1 MDKRQAS
8 FVFWDKMM
16 STTKMAV
23 AQMAN
28 RTQFL
33 STRKNALMTMLSN
46 MNTMAL
52 IFVDMVMPRPLW

>member
-28 RTQFL
+28 RTQSL

-52 IFVDMVMPRPLW
+52 ILVDMVMPRPLW

>member
-52 IFVDMVMPRPLW
+52 ILVDMVMPRPLW